1 MSDYL
6 KLARD
11 VVSQAATD
19 QVEIEAY
26 ILDELETQIQL
37 GNEEVEKLSQS
48 VSRGM
53 GVRAIDQGK
62 VGYAY
67 TSDFS
72 EASIKQTWEMAVEL
86 AAVASQDE
94 FRKLPEPQLITEGDL
109 DIWDPDLLN
118 VTPEQ
123 KIELLRVVTRSA
135 LEYDPRVTMVPMNI
149 YIDAISHVYLANSKG
164 FMGSYDRTVTGV
176 YSLIIAR
183 DQSGDSSEAFGM
195 GFSNYY
201 RDLDPVTIGRNGA
214 ERAVAIL
221 GGESVPTQT
230 ASVVFSSMAFANI
243 LGYVSQAMNAEAMQK
258 KRSFLLGKVG
268 QEVAS
273 DKVIL
278 LDNGRMKGGLASAP
292 FDGEGVPTKATRLID
307 EGVFQGVVYDSYTA
321 RKEAT
326 FSTGNAQRS
335 SHRSVP
341 GLGMSNFY
349 LQPGSKTPEEI
360 IGTVENG
367 MYVTDIMQT
376 GGVDP
381 VTGDCSMGAYGRW
394 IEKGVLTKPISG
406 VTIATTLNDL
416 LMNIS
421 EVGNDLTFT
430 PLAGIVGTPT
440 VRVNNITVGG
450 K

>member
-6 KLARD
+6 ELARD
-11 VVSQAATD
+11 VVSQAAKD
-19 QVEIEAY
+19 QVEVEAY

-53 GVRAIDQGK
+53 GIRAIDQGK
-62 VGYAY
+62 VGYAF

-72 EASIKQTWEMAVEL
+72 EASIKQTWQMAVEL
-86 AAVASQDE
+86 AAVSSPDE
-94 FRKLPEPQLITEGDL
+94 FRKLPEPQMIPDQDL
-109 DIWDPDLLN
+109 DIWDPELPKI
-118 VTPEQ
+118 TPEQ
-123 KIELLRVVTRSA
+123 KIELLRDIARSA
-135 LEYDPRVTMVPMNI
+135 LDYDPRILMVPMNI

-164 FMGSYDRTVTGV
+164 FAGTYDRTVTGV
-176 YSLIIAR
+176 YCLIIAK
-183 DQSGDSSEAFGM
+183 DQSGETSEAFGQ

-201 RDLDPVTIGRNGA
+201 HDLDPVAIGQGGA

-230 ASVVFSSMAFANI
+230 ASVVFSPLAFSNI
-243 LGYVSQAMNAEAMQK
+243 LGYISQAMNAEAMQK

-321 RKEAT
+321 RKGGT

-341 GLGMSNFY
+341 SLGMSNFY
-349 LQPGSKTPEEI
+349 LQPGSKTPQQI
-360 IGTVENG
+360 IGSLENG

-381 VTGDCSMGAYGRW
+381 VTGDCSVGAYGRW
-394 IEKGVLTKPISG
+394 IEKGVLTKPVSG

-430 PLAGIVGTPT
+430 PLVGIVGTPT
-440 VRVNNITVGG
+440 VRVDNITVGG